1 MFNIS
6 RISINAIGKVKKKWI
21 REGINE
27 YKKRILH
34 MTDRTDLNINNI
46 PNQMIDRYMKISDTV
61 DIYNHKI
68 NYSSEDLFFNEMLK
82 NNIEIIGIR
91 FYIFKIYSYM
101 ASNIYYGLL
110 LVITVVFLLYYFLNS
125 KYKLR

>member
-1 MFNIS
+1 
-6 RISINAIGKVKKKWI
+6 
-21 REGINE
+21 
-27 YKKRILH
+27 

-125 KYKLR
+125 KYKLRFYKN